1 MLATAGRASPAIG
14 FGENFVARHRSGR
27 NGRCGREVPGVVGRR
42 ALFATSEGFALA
54 GAARAQ
60 LDREVGWK
68 ISSASKWA
76 GLRNLVLLPPLL
88 AAVWFVHKYA
98 RELPLTDEWF
108 YVHALRRLHDVDFG
122 TLAGW
127 AEALR
132 LYPAKFNDHLVVV
145 PFWFYAPIAELTGY
159 DSRWAIA
166 LTVAAFAG
174 QVWVFRAWVLRS
186 AWAAVPVA
194 LVMFCPSHYM
204 EFLWGWQIT
213 LTFSVVF
220 PLAGLAV
227 LEGTAEASAP
237 AALVRRAAL
246 AVGWLLL
253 GVFSSAGAAFAFL
266 AAVVVIALKPM
277 RLTRKVAL
285 AAGVFG
291 VGLGVYFAFMRT
303 GPQKLSFGVRE
314 FWDVMTALGATLWG
328 SPVGLFE
335 FKFDGRS
342 AGGLAV
348 LVCTAAALAR
358 GLVQRMAGRL
368 ALATGITLVG
378 YLCMASIAMSRP
390 YLGNWHVQ
398 YALPAVCGG
407 YAIAYLVWREDR
419 SWWAR
424 VPFFG
429 LAALLTSCGYGY
441 YKAITDYGRD
451 YLRYIHSI
459 ENYQLLNL
467 VEPGRPTP
475 YPPQG
480 GNDMTG
486 RLFLFLAAHDHALF
500 AKVPPLKPAGPL
512 PANAKFYIDEQRV
525 TTSALP
531 LGRPDSKVAWLTI
544 AVPGAPSWRV
554 VRLRAGEQTLI
565 AWRVHPAHVP
575 PACVQPDETYFM
587 AALLPHRWAPG
598 AAAMA
603 IEVCD

>member
-1 MLATAGRASPAIG
+1 
-14 FGENFVARHRSGR
+14 V
-27 NGRCGREVPGVVGRR
+27 
-42 ALFATSEGFALA
+42 GFALA
-54 GAARAQ
+54 GAAGAQ
-60 LDREVGWK
+60 LDQIVGWK
-68 ISSASKWA
+68 ISSVQKWA
-76 GLRNLVLLPPLL
+76 GLRNLALLPPLL
-88 AAVWFVHKYA
+88 VAVWFVHKYA

-108 YVHALRRLHDVDFG
+108 YVHALRGLHDVDFG

-127 AEALR
+127 GEALR

-174 QVWVFRAWVLRS
+174 QVWVFRGWVLRS

-194 LVMFCPSHYM
+194 LVIFCPSHYM

-227 LEGTAEASAP
+227 VVGAAEATTRGAM
-237 AALVRRAAL
+237 VRRAVL

-266 AAVVVIALKPM
+266 AAVLIVWLKPLP
-277 RLTRKVAL
+277 LTRKAVL
-285 AAGVFG
+285 AAGVLG
-291 VGLGVYFAFMRT
+291 VGLTVYFAFMRT

-328 SPVGLFE
+328 SPVGLFD

-348 LVCTAAALAR
+348 TVCTAAALAR
-358 GLVQRMAGRL
+358 GLVSGRLGQL
-368 ALATGITLVG
+368 ALAAGITLFG

-390 YLGNWHVQ
+390 FLGNWHVQ

-424 VPFFG
+424 VPFFA
-429 LAALLTSCGYGY
+429 LVALLTSSGYGY
-441 YKAITDYGRD
+441 YKAITDYGPD
-451 YLRYIHSI
+451 YLRYIQSI

-486 RLFLFLAAHDHALF
+486 RLFLFLAAHDHALLD
-500 AKVPPLKPAGPL
+500 KVPELKSAGAL
-512 PANAKFYIDEQRV
+512 PAEAKIYLDQSLVPGRP
-525 TTSALP
+525 LQ
-531 LGRPDSKVAWLTI
+531 LGRNGAKVAWLTF
-544 AVPGAPSWRV
+544 AVPGRPTWRAV
-554 VRLRAGEQTLI
+554 KVKLGGQTLI
-565 AWRVHPAHVP
+565 AWRVHPTHVD
-575 PACVQPDETYFM
+575 PACLQADETYFM
-587 AALLPHRWAPG
+587 AALLPERLPRAP
-598 AAAMA
+598 AVAE